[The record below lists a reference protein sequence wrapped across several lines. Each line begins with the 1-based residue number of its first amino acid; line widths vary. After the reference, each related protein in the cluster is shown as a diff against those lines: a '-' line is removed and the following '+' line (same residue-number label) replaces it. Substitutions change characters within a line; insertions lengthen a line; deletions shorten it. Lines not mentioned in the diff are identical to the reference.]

1 VVKQYYK
8 NLREQQVISI
18 KLPAR
23 WKKINTSAST
33 LGEHQEKNRQQTYVW
48 DLCGDAVK
56 KWLLFSLFLKPYF
69 TASCLRTFDRI

>member
-1 VVKQYYK
+1 V
-8 NLREQQVISI
+8 E
-18 KLPAR
+18 
-23 WKKINTSAST
+23 KINTSAST